1 LDYDACITHLV
12 IWKIMNDGFVMQVLQ
27 YQLNVHN
34 EWLDY
39 DVGIALPS
47 FLLQIVIEN
56 VHTYVIAS
64 YWVQIIPLQ
73 WQVLQKVNC
82 NNVL

>member
-1 LDYDACITHLV
+1 
-12 IWKIMNDGFVMQVLQ
+12 MMQVLQ

-34 EWLDY
+34 EGLDY

-56 VHTYVIAS
+56 VDTYVIAS
-64 YWVQIIPLQ
+64 Y
-73 WQVLQKVNC
+73 
-82 NNVL
+82 